1 MSNLLNNISGTKDR
15 RYSIVYG
22 ISQAGSTNRTVVSFI
37 DAPDEYRPS
46 TDILVF
52 VCSGFWGATV
62 LTGNEGLSYT
72 PTYDS
77 GTRYTTGPGTGQLTG
92 FKTNL
97 QFFGADEG
105 VGGSFA
111 QIMFGNPVFPI
122 LQDEARATEKVV
134 DTGARSTNTWV
145 VLRKS
150 VNGQYSGDSWRES
163 QLSGFAIS
171 SDSIPLG
178 NNPDSGN
185 NQSPAV
191 AKQNQSTLVT
201 TFPSISDAR
210 GNSSKGIP
218 FTPAAS
224 GKSYLAIAVA
234 TSTNSSLTGIDWGFP
249 DGDTYS
255 SGLVGTL
262 YTVIKVVNMTF
273 EEYVDGSIYPIS
285 VNDQTNM
292 IGTIS
297 INIGEID
304 N

>member
-1 MSNLLNNISGTKDR
+1 MSNLLDNISGTKDR

-22 ISQAGSTNRTVVSFI
+22 ISQAGSTSRTVISFI
-37 DAPDEYRPS
+37 DAPDEYQPS

-52 VCSGFWGATV
+52 VCNGFWGAVSITDGNA
-62 LTGNEGLSYT
+62 LTYS
-72 PTYDS
+72 PTYDAE
-77 GTRYTTGPGTGQLTG
+77 TRYTTGPGTGQLVG

-97 QFFGADEG
+97 QFFGTNESEG
-105 VGGSFA
+105 GDFA

-122 LQDEARATEKVV
+122 LQDEARAVADADSGSKII
-134 DTGARSTNTWV
+134 NTWL

-178 NNPDSGN
+178 GDGYQKPSV
-185 NQSPAV
+185 S
-191 AKQNQSTLVT
+191 KQNQSTLIT
-201 TFPSISDAR
+201 TSPSINNAR
-210 GNSSKGIP
+210 DNNQNRIP
-218 FTPAAS
+218 FTAGTS
-224 GKSYLAIAVA
+224 GRSYLAIAVA
-234 TSTNSSLTGIDWGFP
+234 TSTDSALTGIDWGFP
-249 DGDTYS
+249 EGDTYS

-273 EEYVDGSIYPIS
+273 EEYIDGSIYPVS
-285 VNDQTNM
+285 VNGKTNM

-297 INIGEID
+297 INIGEL
-304 N
+304 NN

>member
-1 MSNLLNNISGTKDR
+1 M
-15 RYSIVYG
+15 
-22 ISQAGSTNRTVVSFI
+22 
-37 DAPDEYRPS
+37 
-46 TDILVF
+46 
-52 VCSGFWGATV
+52 
-62 LTGNEGLSYT
+62 
-72 PTYDS
+72 
-77 GTRYTTGPGTGQLTG
+77 
-92 FKTNL
+92 
-97 QFFGADEG
+97 
-105 VGGSFA
+105 
-111 QIMFGNPVFPI
+111 
-122 LQDEARATEKVV
+122 
-134 DTGARSTNTWV
+134 
-145 VLRKS
+145 
-150 VNGQYSGDSWRES
+150 
-163 QLSGFAIS
+163 
-171 SDSIPLG
+171 G